1 MKEVKTIETKD
12 DIIEL
17 LEDYLKEQYITEYQE
32 IQETSRTHRSGLNDG
47 IVFNKFRSKHKQTI
61 ETLNWCVSEDAF
73 RNEIVQVY
81 KRKDSAKETFK
92 DYINSNTNE
101 KDISQITMDDWIKT
115 FYNPYVRNNIDKGC
129 LSDSKYRILLYLY
142 HAFDNYLYS
151 DKYKNRIL
159 GLQEKF
165 MGLQTQYG
173 EEQFYEHNLIAVDDT
188 RSLLTVSPT
197 RLYDKRLNRT
207 FLMKNISLP
216 LCRILTGTEGINK
229 LSVRLLDSVG
239 VEGKLTKSR
248 IDEELERGYYFNF
261 DDLGRFPVT
270 KLYSVE
276 LYYNCLYI
284 TVKDKGI
291 TYKEIT
297 FEELYDSPESDYNN
311 EIITQV
317 VHCLYVKYNN
327 EYYITHLDHEY
338 IFYTE
343 EEYKERKKDDKKKG
357 HRKMKNFKIDDSK
370 IKLTPQFL
378 YKILACIFR
387 HIELIKEYFQKCIEP
402 SALQD

>member
-1 MKEVKTIETKD
+1 MKEEKIIKSKD
-12 DIIEL
+12 DIEEL
-17 LEDYLKEQYITEYQE
+17 LEYYSKEQYFINYQE
-32 IQETSRTHRSGLNDG
+32 IQENSRTHRSGLNDG

-81 KRKDSAKETFK
+81 KRKRSAKETFK
-92 DYINSNTNE
+92 DYMNPN
-101 KDISQITMDDWIKT
+101 ITMDDWIKT
-115 FYNPYVRNNIDKGC
+115 FYNPDIRNNIDKGC
-129 LSDSKYRILLYLY
+129 LSDLKYRTLLYLY

-151 DKYKNRIL
+151 DKYKDRIL

-188 RSLLTVSPT
+188 RSLLTVNPT

-248 IDEELERGYYFNF
+248 KNEELERGYYFDF
-261 DDLGRFPVT
+261 DVLGRFSVT

-276 LYYNCLYI
+276 LYYDCLYI
-284 TVKDKGI
+284 TVKDKDI

-317 VHCLYVKYNN
+317 VHCLYVKHNN

-378 YKILACIFR
+378 YKILACTFR